1 MDAMRAQTAASMPKT
16 AHTASTVTV
25 HLPADFSFLKSPR
38 DDEGEGEEAGARSDE
53 HRNHPTS
60 TGMSQSVQSL
70 QARS

>member
-38 DDEGEGEEAGARSDE
+38 DDDGEGEDAGPHFDGHRSR
-53 HRNHPTS
+53 HTN
-60 TGMSQSVQSL
+60 TGKY
-70 QARS
+70 